1 MPDYR
6 KVSSLLDLSLG
17 GVKTLIK
24 DSVLAICDD
33 AVIVKDAEH
42 SRDTKEKMELI
53 AEVSG

>member
-17 GVKTLIK
+17 GVEHLIH

-33 AVIVKDAEH
+33 AVHVKDAEH
-42 SRDTKEKMELI
+42 SRDTREKMETI
-53 AEVSG
+53 AQVSV

>member
-17 GVKTLIK
+17 GVETLIK

-33 AVIVKDAEH
+33 AIIVKDAEH